1 MKRSGIAL
9 VLALVIPCAAFAQG
23 GGEAE
28 VVEAA
33 APADLPVEA
42 LAARRLL
49 QAREVRLQHRR
60 PLQGLQVLRTRV

>member
-1 MKRSGIAL
+1 LPKVG
-9 VLALVIPCAAFAQG
+9 V
-23 GGEAE
+23 EAE

-60 PLQGLQVLRTRV
+60 PLQGLQVLQVLRTRV